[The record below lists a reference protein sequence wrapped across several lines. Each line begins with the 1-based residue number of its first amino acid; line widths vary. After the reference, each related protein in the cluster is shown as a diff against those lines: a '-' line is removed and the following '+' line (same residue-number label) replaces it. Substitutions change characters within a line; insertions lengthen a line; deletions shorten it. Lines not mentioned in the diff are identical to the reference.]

1 MNAAKFVK
9 NFLLTANE
17 EQNVTFSIAD
27 VSGAM
32 SVVEQTIRVMAE
44 AGNEDAQLA
53 STCLESIWLDIWAA
67 YERGGKSREM
77 HRSNV
82 SLSIQDRMAL
92 RTAERLLDQGPEQYT
107 STPRRYPFDD
117 RRAAIVAERH
127 HTPARAQGIHR
138 PPCTRSSNS
147 VGRVRPD
154 RRFQARYRVR

>member
-53 STCLESIWLDIWAA
+53 SNCLESIWLDIWAA
-67 YERGGKSREM
+67 YEHGGKNREM

-82 SLSIQDRMAL
+82 
-92 RTAERLLDQGPEQYT
+92 P
-107 STPRRYPFDD
+107 
-117 RRAAIVAERH
+117 
-127 HTPARAQGIHR
+127 
-138 PPCTRSSNS
+138 
-147 VGRVRPD
+147 
-154 RRFQARYRVR
+154 

>member
-92 RTAERLLDQGPEQYT
+92 RTAERLLDQGPT
-107 STPRRYPFDD
+107 KRKGIFHAAFTNGTGAPVRYSG
-117 RRAAIVAERH
+117 
-127 HTPARAQGIHR
+127 T
-138 PPCTRSSNS
+138 
-147 VGRVRPD
+147 VRPSP
-154 RRFQARYRVR
+154 QGAGNA